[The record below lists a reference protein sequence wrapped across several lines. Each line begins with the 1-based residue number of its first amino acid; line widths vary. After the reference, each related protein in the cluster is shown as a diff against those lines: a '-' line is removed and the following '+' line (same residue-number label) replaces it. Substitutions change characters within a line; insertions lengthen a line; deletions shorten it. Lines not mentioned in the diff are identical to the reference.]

1 MCKLERTF
9 YDRDVP
15 SVVPGGFAEL
25 HCHSNFSFLDGAST
39 VEDLCERAVELG
51 LTSVALTDH
60 NGLYGAVRFAT
71 AAQDVGLRPIIGM
84 EVELLDTV
92 VPDPAGLIVPR
103 RSRKRVRRAP
113 AGQSELE
120 R

>member
-1 MCKLERTF
+1 MIG
-9 YDRDVP
+9 DVP

-39 VEDLCERAVELG
+39 VEDLCERAAQLG

-103 RSRKRVRRAP
+103 RRRKRRGHPSGRRP
-113 AGQSELE
+113 AAVVLNPHRS
-120 R
+120 